1 MKQSVMTR
9 EDNALIRRERWRRT
23 CKSIRR
29 MWPLYVFLLLPVLQV
44 AIFQY
49 GSMYGLQIAFK
60 DFSPRLG
67 ILESPWNN
75 FEHFR
80 TLFNSAGFWRAFRNT
95 LYINVLKMLFSFPA
109 PIILALLLNEVRFRK
124 FKRVTQSI
132 SYLPTF
138 VSWVVLTGIIFEL
151 LSTDR
156 GPVNYIIKALTG
168 HTVDFFTNGP
178 LFVVMLIVSNVW
190 QTVGWNSVIYLAG
203 LSSVDPA
210 LYEAADIDGANR
222 FQKAMCI
229 SIPSIA
235 PVITIMLILG
245 LGKIL
250 EGGFDQ
256 ILNMYNPLVMEYAD
270 ILDTYVYRMGIENAQ
285 YDFST
290 AVGLFKNVI
299 GLILVLST
307 NAIVKKFSDYG
318 IW

>member
-109 PIILALLLNEVRFRK
+109 PIILALLLNEVRCRK
-124 FKRVTQSI
+124 FRRVTQSI
-132 SYLPTF
+132 SYLPIRTW
-138 VSWVVLTGIIFEL
+138 SRVVP
-151 LSTDR
+151 R
-156 GPVNYIIKALTG
+156 
-168 HTVDFFTNGP
+168 
-178 LFVVMLIVSNVW
+178 
-190 QTVGWNSVIYLAG
+190 
-203 LSSVDPA
+203 
-210 LYEAADIDGANR
+210 
-222 FQKAMCI
+222 
-229 SIPSIA
+229 
-235 PVITIMLILG
+235 
-245 LGKIL
+245 
-250 EGGFDQ
+250 
-256 ILNMYNPLVMEYAD
+256 
-270 ILDTYVYRMGIENAQ
+270 
-285 YDFST
+285 
-290 AVGLFKNVI
+290 
-299 GLILVLST
+299 
-307 NAIVKKFSDYG
+307 
-318 IW
+318 

>member
-1 MKQSVMTR
+1 MKQLGMSR
-9 EDNALIRRERWRRT
+9 EHSALIRRERWRRT
-23 CKSIRR
+23 RKAIRR
-29 MWPLYVFLLLPVLQV
+29 MWPLYLFLLLPLLQV

-49 GSMYGLQIAFK
+49 GSIYGVQIAFK

-67 ILESPWNN
+67 ITNSPWNN
-75 FEHFR
+75 FEHFF

-95 LYINVLKMLFSFPA
+95 LYINILKMVFSFPA
-109 PIILALLLNEVRFRK
+109 PIILALLFNEVRSKK

-138 VSWVVLTGIIFEL
+138 VSWVVLTGVIFEL
-151 LSTDR
+151 LSVDR
-156 GPVNYIIKALTG
+156 GPVNYIIKAVTG
-168 HTVDFFTNGP
+168 QTVDFFTSGP
-178 LFVVMLIVSNVW
+178 LFIVMLIVSTVW
-190 QTVGWNSVIYLAG
+190 QSVGWNSVIYLAG

-222 FQKAMCI
+222 LQKAMFI
-229 SIPSIA
+229 SIPTIA
-235 PVITIMLILG
+235 PIITIMFILG

-256 ILNMYNPLVMEYAD
+256 ILNMYNPLVMGYAD
-270 ILDTYVYRMGIENAQ
+270 ILDTYVYRLGIQDAQ

-299 GLILVLST
+299 GLVLVLGT
-307 NAIVKKFSDYG
+307 NKIVKKFSDYG

>member
-1 MKQSVMTR
+1 MKQFRTSR
-9 EDNALIRRERWRRT
+9 EYSTLTSCERWRRIR
-23 CKSIRR
+23 KSIRR
-29 MWPLYVFLLLPVLQV
+29 MWPLYLFLLLPMLQV

-49 GSMYGLQIAFK
+49 GAIYGVQIAFK

-67 ILESPWNN
+67 ITGSPWNN
-75 FEHFR
+75 FEHFI

-95 LYINVLKMLFSFPA
+95 LYINILKMLFSFPA
-109 PIILALLLNEVRFRK
+109 PIILALLFNEVRNKK
-124 FKRVTQSI
+124 FKRITQSI

-138 VSWVVLTGIIFEL
+138 VSWVVLTGVIFEL
-151 LSTDR
+151 LSVDR
-156 GPVNYIIKALTG
+156 GPVNYLIKAVTG
-168 HTVDFFTNGP
+168 HTVDFFTSGP
-178 LFVVMLIVSNVW
+178 LFIAMLIISTVW
-190 QTVGWNSVIYLAG
+190 QSVGWNSVIYLAG

-222 FQKAMCI
+222 LQKAMFI

-235 PVITIMLILG
+235 PIITIMFILG

-270 ILDTYVYRMGIENAQ
+270 ILDTYVYRLGIQDAQ

-299 GLILVLST
+299 GLVLVLST
-307 NAIVKKFSDYG
+307 NKIVKKFSDYG